1 MPTVLIKRYPNR
13 KLYNTDAKRYITLES
28 IADMIRDGN
37 DVEVRDHE
45 SGEDLTGVTLSQIIF
60 EHEKKDNAYLPN
72 ILLANLIRA
81 GGDTFGYV
89 KRSFQA
95 SVHAVRALETEIDQ
109 RIDALVH
116 RGEMAEEE
124 AIRLREELSRERLAS
139 LMDPRLVDTSVE
151 AALHR
156 LNMPSRLDMV
166 NLQNQLEQLTQA
178 LDTLLIAEAAPGAG
192 EEQAATDAG
201 EEQAARPG

>member
-13 KLYNTDAKRYITLES
+13 KLYNTDAKRYITLDS
-28 IADMIRDGN
+28 IADLIRDGY

-60 EHEKKDNAYLPN
+60 EREKKDSGYLPN
-72 ILLANLIRA
+72 MLLTNLIRA

-95 SVHAVRALETEIDQ
+95 SVQAVRALEAEVDQ
-109 RIDALVH
+109 RIDALVR

-124 AIRLREELSRERLAS
+124 ATRLREELSRERLAT
-139 LMDPRLVDTSVE
+139 LVDPRLVDTRVE

-156 LNMPSRLDMV
+156 LNIPSRLDMV
-166 NLQNQLEQLTQA
+166 NLQSQLEQLNQA
-178 LDTLLIAEAAPGAG
+178 LDVLLATNTEVDAEQ
-192 EEQAATDAG
+192 E
-201 EEQAARPG
+201 

>member
-13 KLYNTDAKRYITLES
+13 KLYNTDAKRYITLDS
-28 IADMIRDGN
+28 IAEMIRDGN

-95 SVHAVRALETEIDQ
+95 SVQAVRALETEVDQ

-124 AIRLREELSRERLAS
+124 ASRLREELSRERLAS
-139 LMDPRLVDTSVE
+139 LMDPRLMDTSVE

-166 NLQNQLEQLTQA
+166 NLQNQLEQLNQA
-178 LDTLLIAEAAPGAG
+178 LDLLLAAEAAP
-192 EEQAATDAG
+192 ATGD
-201 EEQAARPG
+201 EPTARPG

>member
-13 KLYNTDAKRYITLES
+13 KLYNTDAKRYITLDS
-28 IADMIRDGN
+28 IADMIRDGY

-60 EHEKKDNAYLPN
+60 EHEKKDSSYLPST
-72 ILLANLIRA
+72 LLTNLIRA
-81 GGDTFGYV
+81 SGDTFGYV

-95 SVHAVRALETEIDQ
+95 SVNAVRALENEVDQ
-109 RIDALVH
+109 RIDALVR

-124 AIRLREELSRERLAS
+124 AVRLREELGRERLS
-139 LMDPRLVDTSVE
+139 TLVDPRLVDTSVE

-156 LNMPSRLDMV
+156 LNIPSRLDML
-166 NLQNQLEQLTQA
+166 NLQTQLEQLNQA
-178 LDTLLIAEAAPGAG
+178 LDVLLAAEAEPAPD
-192 EEQAATDAG
+192 EE
-201 EEQAARPG
+201 

>member
-13 KLYNTDAKRYITLES
+13 KLYNTDAKRYITLDS
-28 IADMIRDGN
+28 IAEMIRDGY

-60 EHEKKDNAYLPN
+60 EHEKKDSGYLPST
-72 ILLANLIRA
+72 LLTNLIRA

-95 SVHAVRALETEIDQ
+95 SVNAVKALEAEVDQ
-109 RIDALVH
+109 RIDGLVR

-124 AIRLREELSRERLAS
+124 AARLREELSRERLSA
-139 LMDPRLVDTSVE
+139 LVDTRLVDTSVE

-156 LNMPSRLDMV
+156 LNIPSRLDMV
-166 NLQNQLEQLTQA
+166 NLQTQLEQLNQA
-178 LDTLLIAEAAPGAG
+178 LDVLLTAEDQPASG
-192 EEQAATDAG
+192 EE
-201 EEQAARPG
+201 